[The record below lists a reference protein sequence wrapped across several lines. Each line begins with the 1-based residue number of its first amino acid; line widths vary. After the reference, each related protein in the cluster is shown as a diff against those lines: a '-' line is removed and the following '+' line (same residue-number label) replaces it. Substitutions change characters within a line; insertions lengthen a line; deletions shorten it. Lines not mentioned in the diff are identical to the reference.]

1 MPSGSDPIESRADDD
16 RDLYDIATWEERTS
30 LDGLA
35 VALYWLF
42 TRSAKA
48 LVIVVALI
56 GLLLILGSFGLGL
69 LFDPAVAMLVALS
82 AVPAFGL
89 AAYVY
94 LSDVTTGEPLS
105 LLVGTF
111 LLSILTATFA
121 AILNSLAQP
130 YFQPLGFLGLVLFFF
145 IIVGPVE
152 ETVKLLAVRLYAYT
166 DDRFNAVI
174 DGAVYGAM
182 AGLGFVVIENLVYI
196 AQTVELTEL
205 SFGLSALTAGD
216 GITAI
221 RALAGPGHV
230 IYSAFAGYYLGLA
243 KFNPANRGPIV
254 IKGLII
260 AAVIHALYNT
270 LVGPVTGVLSAVTGL
285 PRIPSLFLF
294 VLAFQGAFGYVLL
307 RKIWR
312 YRDAYHDTRDSVA
325 ADTSPELTEF
335 EE

>member
-1 MPSGSDPIESRADDD
+1 MPSRSDPVESRADDD

-30 LDGLA
+30 LDGLS
-35 VALYWLF
+35 VALYWLI

-48 LVIVVALI
+48 LVVLVAFVA
-56 GLLLILGSFGLGL
+56 LLLILGSFGLGL
-69 LFDPAVAMLVALS
+69 LFDPAVAMLVGLS
-82 AVPAFGL
+82 AIPAFGL

-94 LSDVTTGEPLS
+94 VSDVTTGEPLS
-105 LLVGTF
+105 LLVATF

-121 AILNSLAQP
+121 AILNSVTQP
-130 YFQPLGFLGLVLFFF
+130 YFEPFGFLGLVLFFF
-145 IIVGPVE
+145 VIVGPVE

-166 DDRFNAVI
+166 DDRFDAVI
-174 DGAVYGAM
+174 DGAVYGAI

-196 AQTVELTEL
+196 AQTVELEEL
-205 SFGLSALTAGD
+205 TFGISALTAGD

-243 KFNPANRGPIV
+243 KFNPENRGPIV
-254 IKGLII
+254 VKGLIV

-270 LVGPVTGVLSAVTGL
+270 LVGPVVAVLSAVTGL
-285 PRIPSLFLF
+285 PRVPSLLLF
-294 VLAFQGAFGYVLL
+294 VLAFQGAFGYILL

-312 YRDAYHDTRDSVA
+312 YRDAYRETRDAVDQSA
-325 ADTSPELTEF
+325 APELTEF